1 MTLQVS
7 TINFDDHIDMLNS
20 INDSADRID
29 QLKKIIREAAYARYY
44 FEVMT
49 NDVWPSFD
57 LKQVQ
62 FKNHDYH
69 YSLAGS
75 RLLNK
80 HTVAVLQQVIL
91 AEKPTTHTKLYQ
103 LKSMLEM
110 LSKKESD
117 ILLAVLFK
125 DVSMISDKLT
135 HDEIT
140 TALAQ

>member
-1 MTLQVS
+1 MALQVS
-7 TINFDDHIDMLNS
+7 TINFDDHIDTINS
-20 INDSADRID
+20 IDDSDERVEH
-29 QLKKIIREAAYARYY
+29 LKKIIREASYTRYY
-44 FEVMT
+44 FELMT

-62 FKNHDYH
+62 FKNNDYH

-125 DVSMISDKLT
+125 DISMISDKLT

-140 TALAQ
+140 VALAQ